1 MSKKTAMKK
10 YRGGLAAKGLAKI
23 ALVASSRPEKQ
34 EILRKIAAKQRAEE
48 KTGEISMA
56 VTAEEKAA
64 LAETQGDLNR
74 DQAIAWCVENLAHW
88 PRIGQV
94 NFHPEPKG
102 WKWVDGDED
111 GFYLGRYGQYN
122 IVEETVYF
130 AERHLTVAMTDEEF
144 TAPVVDVSGKVEA
157 LALRL
162 FEQRLKETVGCT
174 EEVAK
179 WAVEGANT
187 FYQALGSDE

>member
-1 MSKKTAMKK
+1 MSRKTAMKK

-48 KTGEISMA
+48 KTGEISMT

-64 LAETQGDLNR
+64 LAE
-74 DQAIAWCVENLAHW
+74 V
-88 PRIGQV
+88 
-94 NFHPEPKG
+94 
-102 WKWVDGDED
+102 
-111 GFYLGRYGQYN
+111 
-122 IVEETVYF
+122 
-130 AERHLTVAMTDEEF
+130 MTDEEF
-144 TAPVVDVSGKVEA
+144 TAPVVVFEKIEA

-162 FEQRLKETVGCT
+162 FEQRLKETIGGT
-174 EEVAK
+174 EEVAR

>member
-102 WKWVDGDED
+102 WSWVDEDEG
-111 GFYLGRYGQYN
+111 GFYLCRHGQYN
-122 IVEETVYF
+122 IAKETYEF
-130 AERHLTVAMTDEEF
+130 ALGLEPVTMTDEKF
-144 TAPVVDVSGKVEA
+144 TGHSGVSEKVEA

-162 FEQRLKETVGCT
+162 FEQRLKETIGGT